1 MASRKPVIPPKE
13 TNEYL
18 ASHEI
23 PQLFECLITGL
34 MFHRPAD
41 PVQYIQECLEQIKRI
56 GFRSVRWDLFVEDK
70 RCVLPPLGL
79 KRNTEPFS
87 KYQPL
92 VGTDCLRLRIRPQT
106 SIICVLSPP
115 GIDGFGFSERM
126 MRRYPNFVHICMG
139 DLAKNCAKIEERKPN
154 SRWKDAIEYINS
166 GDFAPEDMVLEL
178 LIWNLNQYPTST
190 GFIIDGYPR
199 TFKQYDDLK
208 IHIGGDRLS
217 GVVLIDAPEEKCLR
231 RIHIANQRKRQCDEH
246 LSFDVVQRK
255 MCMYKKVTLAMCKV
269 IDDEKKLYIVDGE
282 PKCDLIEREMLSVFE
297 IILSKKETGPPVQA
311 ESTCDADV
319 PTQKSVPRFVGCP
332 GNSLALHIPTIQP
345 DYKDTG
351 RRPGLP
357 TCPVLVL
364 LGGPGSGRTKQSL
377 ALCKSVKG
385 AKHYNLTDLL
395 RTKVLS
401 SLANGGEKD
410 WDVVAKRVHSSQP
423 PLYYDRLIPEYW
435 DVQLDILREE
445 FVKSAKCATIVIIEG
460 YMNDEKQIST
470 FNQTIG
476 GADMIVLL
484 DCKEEIMK
492 SRLSRRCTRLKRI
505 EDEAHIVYQRINF
518 FKQVTLSVAR
528 YFDELGK
535 LVIVPADREA
545 DLISKDL
552 KALIEYFLAKRKSS
566 SKNNCNRIDEN
577 NSSDEGKIQ
586 IQGDWHGYDTG
597 EGRSDACH
605 SAVFVLPV

>member
-1 MASRKPVIPPKE
+1 
-13 TNEYL
+13 
-18 ASHEI
+18 
-23 PQLFECLITGL
+23 
-34 MFHRPAD
+34 
-41 PVQYIQECLEQIKRI
+41 
-56 GFRSVRWDLFVEDK
+56 
-70 RCVLPPLGL
+70 
-79 KRNTEPFS
+79 
-87 KYQPL
+87 
-92 VGTDCLRLRIRPQT
+92 
-106 SIICVLSPP
+106 
-115 GIDGFGFSERM
+115 
-126 MRRYPNFVHICMG
+126 MG

-269 IDDEKKLYIVDGE
+269 IDDEKKLYIVSHSLFYQE
-282 PKCDLIEREMLSVFE
+282 WAIFR
-297 IILSKKETGPPVQA
+297 PPVQA

-423 PLYYDRLIPEYW
+423 PLYY

-566 SKNNCNRIDEN
+566 SKNNCNRIDVRILQSFN
-577 NSSDEGKIQ
+577 DF
-586 IQGDWHGYDTG
+586 
-597 EGRSDACH
+597 
-605 SAVFVLPV
+605 VFI